1 MIPQSGQYIL
11 HHVSM
16 DICKSKVPAI
26 EPIGQSLMIN
36 PAEVQNRGMKV
47 VKMARVL
54 HRPITERVGFAIMN
68 PAPHSTPGKPR
79 SEGIRVMV
87 TPLASLR
94 IGGSSKFTTTNHQG
108 GIQ

>member
-54 HRPITERVGFAIMN
+54 HRPITERVGFSIMN
-68 PAPHSTPGKPR
+68 PTPYSTPGKPSGEGVR
-79 SEGIRVMV
+79 IMVTTPASLGIR
-87 TPLASLR
+87 
-94 IGGSSKFTTTNHQG
+94 GSPKFTTTNYEG

>member
-1 MIPQSGQYIL
+1 
-11 HHVSM
+11 M

-54 HRPITERVGFAIMN
+54 HRPITERIGFATVSYTHLTL
-68 PAPHSTPGKPR
+68 PTKA
-79 SEGIRVMV
+79 
-87 TPLASLR
+87 
-94 IGGSSKFTTTNHQG
+94 
-108 GIQ
+108 

>member
-1 MIPQSGQYIL
+1 
-11 HHVSM
+11 M
-16 DICKSKVPAI
+16 DIGKSKIPAI

-68 PAPHSTPGKPR
+68 PAPHSTPSKPR
-79 SEGIRVMV
+79 GEGVRVMV
-87 TPLASLR
+87 TTLASLR
-94 IGGSSKFTTTNHQG
+94 IGGSPKFTTTNYEG
-108 GIQ
+108 RIQ